1 MAKMNTRSLT
11 GILVLI
17 GFLDA
22 AGAATAANI
31 QYNITVTNLV
41 GDTKAQGEC
50 TGQQMGLFLFATHG
64 AGVKLFTLGES
75 ASGGLA
81 TLAESG
87 SPFPLAKELQELHG
101 EGVHVVTVPPLERFP
116 ADFRQGVL
124 CPGES
129 RTVTIDAPSGFQRL
143 SMAAMVF
150 PTNDGFIVLNGV
162 RLPRGDQVLEFFSP
176 VYDAGSEL
184 NDELCVNIPDLP
196 PNPEP
201 PPPLFP
207 PLDEAGNICLPGD
220 RNSNPLVSDPH
231 PAAGE
236 GYVHIHTGVHGIGD
250 LPAKDWDWRNPVA
263 QIIIRRASASEDRA
277 GD

>member
-11 GILVLI
+11 EILVLI
-17 GFLDA
+17 GFLGV
-22 AGAATAANI
+22 AGAATAATI
-31 QYNITVTNLV
+31 QYEITVTNLV

-50 TGQQMGLFLFATHG
+50 TGQQMGLLLFATHG
-64 AGVKLFTLGES
+64 ADVKLFTLGQP

-81 TLAESG
+81 TLSETG
-87 SPFPLAKELQELHG
+87 RPFPLAEELQELHG
-101 EGVHVVTVPPLERFP
+101 EGVHVVTVPASQENLGVT
-116 ADFRQGVL
+116 FREGVL

-129 RTVTIDAPSGFQRL
+129 RTVTLDAPSGFGRL

-150 PTNDGFIVLNGV
+150 PTNDGFIALNSV
-162 RLPRGDQVLEFFSP
+162 RLPQENEVRTLFSP
-176 VYDAGSEL
+176 VYGSGSEL
-184 NDELCVNIPDLP
+184 NDELCANIPELP

-207 PLDEAGNICLPGD
+207 PLDEDGNICDPG
-220 RNSNPLVSDPH
+220 NQNTNPLVSDPD

-263 QIIIRRASASEDRA
+263 QIIIRRALSGQDN
-277 GD
+277 D